1 MNVTK
6 DKYRTKHAPG
16 TIPDPAIAA
25 ALKEG
30 LVNNAISCAG
40 LAELAGRLRKSM
52 AQLGTVLDLLEGRI
66 VECQLGLFGY
76 HPQKKIIRPAAQYDP
91 AIEAEIRSRLI
102 SECLPCDAAWEIA
115 AAFALPRINIA
126 SICEQ
131 RGIKIKPCQ
140 LGAF

>member
-1 MNVTK
+1 MKIIK

-16 TIPDPAIAA
+16 TMPDPTIAA
-25 ALKEG
+25 ALKES
-30 LVNNAISCAG
+30 LVNNAISCAE
-40 LAELAGRLRKSM
+40 LAELAGRLRKPM

-76 HPQKKIIRPAAQYDP
+76 HPQKKIIKPAAQYDP
-91 AIEAEIRSRLI
+91 AIEAAIRNRMI
-102 SECLPCDAAWEIA
+102 EGRLPCAAAWEIA
-115 AAFALPRINIA
+115 AAFALPRINVA

-131 RGIKIKPCQ
+131 EGIKIKPCQ